1 MASLLVPA
9 SLANKVA
16 RVGEAS
22 LERADAEA
30 EHAVGFEDSFS
41 ESPSAR
47 SRDLSASSSSLS
59 NTSDLFAQALDLE
72 LHRAKLRQGSLRNT
86 REDKQQALQM
96 LERPCMMWL
105 QGQCAKGN
113 LCPFRHVSKRERRE
127 DRAPEQTI
135 QGSRDLNPPTPTRR
149 RLDPAAT
156 ALAHFAGSTGGKIMF
171 KIRMDWHTGPR
182 VATLDNRGGGATVR
196 LWLQGGSG
204 IRHSDNIA
212 DPSAPQPSPIAIL
225 RIRQSPGMERE
236 QNETTGG
243 NREEA
248 EAGLDVLNLANACST
263 PLKRGC
269 QHTTEPVWNFE
280 SGFFIFDTQHATLE
294 ISVWDAAQLRRQ
306 EAARWELAEEFIQL
320 HTHGVVARAYLGSVL
335 VELKHFESKAGR
347 ILVQE
352 HHLMIPRMNA
362 RFLQALRLLQ
372 AVVRRQQ
379 PEVARSVL
387 LLRRRL
393 GPVRRG
399 GKISLTIAAA
409 RNLPRR
415 RSKDLQQLP
424 KQMRKMMTHFVSAHS
439 GAAKPSAFVHV
450 SALDAFSH
458 AATLVTAAVCSTS
471 GSSGGG
477 GNNVRGV
484 AGGSQAV
491 CTPLQRFEFDPVWTH
506 GNSFTFAIPPDS
518 DCVALS
524 LKVYDRLAFLPCI
537 PRALLMMQKRTCF
550 L

>member
-1 MASLLVPA
+1 
-9 SLANKVA
+9 
-16 RVGEAS
+16 
-22 LERADAEA
+22 
-30 EHAVGFEDSFS
+30 
-41 ESPSAR
+41 
-47 SRDLSASSSSLS
+47 
-59 NTSDLFAQALDLE
+59 
-72 LHRAKLRQGSLRNT
+72 
-86 REDKQQALQM
+86 
-96 LERPCMMWL
+96 
-105 QGQCAKGN
+105 
-113 LCPFRHVSKRERRE
+113 
-127 DRAPEQTI
+127 
-135 QGSRDLNPPTPTRR
+135 
-149 RLDPAAT
+149 
-156 ALAHFAGSTGGKIMF
+156 MF

-458 AATLVTAAVCSTS
+458 AATLVTAAVCSRQQKERDAEARRERHDQ
-471 GSSGGG
+471 G
-477 GNNVRGV
+477 
-484 AGGSQAV
+484 AF
-491 CTPLQRFEFDPVWTH
+491 TPILLTTAHQSPGH
-506 GNSFTFAIPPDS
+506 H
-518 DCVALS
+518 
-524 LKVYDRLAFLPCI
+524 VYDRHEALTQAERAALTLAGRNARSRNLTPILASVQEDAQGLPEEHDTMPHHPGFRRAQMQWRASLKQQEAEAKKAAEKQRISHGYMRDDKQTTVVLSQPGTPAGGTPVSFALSTPTFKLGTPLI
-537 PRALLMMQKRTCF
+537 PPTPAKALMGVSTGTPVVENQGQKK
-550 L
+550 

>member
-22 LERADAEA
+22 LELADAEA

-47 SRDLSASSSSLS
+47 SRDLSESSSSLS

-72 LHRAKLRQGSLRNT
+72 LHRAKLRQGSL
-86 REDKQQALQM
+86 
-96 LERPCMMWL
+96 
-105 QGQCAKGN
+105 
-113 LCPFRHVSKRERRE
+113 HVSKRERRE
-127 DRAPEQTI
+127 DRTPVETI

-182 VATLDNRGGGATVR
+182 VATLHNRGGGATVR

-236 QNETTGG
+236 QKETTGG

-248 EAGLDVLNLANACST
+248 EAGLDVINLANACST

-306 EAARWELAEEFIQL
+306 EREGQP
-320 HTHGVVARAYLGSVL
+320 
-335 VELKHFESKAGR
+335 R
-347 ILVQE
+347 I
-352 HHLMIPRMNA
+352 R
-362 RFLQALRLLQ
+362 
-372 AVVRRQQ
+372 
-379 PEVARSVL
+379 
-387 LLRRRL
+387 
-393 GPVRRG
+393 
-399 GKISLTIAAA
+399 
-409 RNLPRR
+409 
-415 RSKDLQQLP
+415 
-424 KQMRKMMTHFVSAHS
+424 
-439 GAAKPSAFVHV
+439 
-450 SALDAFSH
+450 
-458 AATLVTAAVCSTS
+458 
-471 GSSGGG
+471 
-477 GNNVRGV
+477 
-484 AGGSQAV
+484 
-491 CTPLQRFEFDPVWTH
+491 
-506 GNSFTFAIPPDS
+506 
-518 DCVALS
+518 
-524 LKVYDRLAFLPCI
+524 
-537 PRALLMMQKRTCF
+537 
-550 L
+550 